1 MRCVGRAVTES
12 SPVDHDDQGEAPA
25 ILSRLASADL
35 LAAAPDACM
44 VIDADGHICA
54 ANGLGADM
62 FGTPLDELIGK
73 PIETLVPDRLRE
85 GHVRH
90 RERFI
95 DDPHTRAMGSGLT
108 LSARRGDG
116 TTFPVEV
123 SLSPLTLTL
132 DDGTAERFV
141 IAAIRDVTEQTR
153 IRERLAAA
161 NRAAALAEDRERL
174 ARDLHD
180 TVIQEIFGVGLGLQ
194 SIVGRIDDPTAAAR
208 VSSVIDDLD
217 RVIRQIRTAIFGL
230 TSHRDWGRGVRGEI
244 LRVAAE
250 QRSVL
255 GFEPTVV
262 FDGDID
268 AVAGTVVEQMLP
280 VLKECLS
287 NVATHAEADRCD
299 VVVEAT
305 ETLVTLSVIDDGR
318 GPGGR
323 PDDPLEPRD
332 GPGRGHGLRNL
343 TRRAELLGG
352 TFEFGPAEFAGSR
365 ATWSVPTDH
374 NRDEGAET

>member
-1 MRCVGRAVTES
+1 MDTDENGRPS
-12 SPVDHDDQGEAPA
+12 A
-25 ILSRLASADL
+25 ILARLASADL
-35 LAAAPDACM
+35 LAAAPDACL
-44 VIDADGHICA
+44 VIDAGGRICA

-62 FGTPLDELIGK
+62 FGTPLADLIGE
-73 PIETLVPDRLRE
+73 PIETLVPDRLRH

-90 RERFI
+90 RERYMAE
-95 DDPHTRAMGSGLT
+95 PHTRAMGSGLT
-108 LSARRGDG
+108 LSARRNDG
-116 TTFPVEV
+116 TSFPVEV
-123 SLSPLTLTL
+123 SLSPLTIAG
-132 DDGTAERFV
+132 DDGTPVHFV

-180 TVIQEIFGVGLGLQ
+180 TVIQEIFAVGLGLQ
-194 SIVGRIDDPTAAAR
+194 SVVGRIDEPTAAAR
-208 VSSVIDDLD
+208 VSSIIDDLD

-230 TSHRDWGRGVRGEI
+230 TSHRDWGRGVRGEV

-250 QRSVL
+250 QRGVL

-268 AVAGTVVEQMLP
+268 AVPVDVVEQMLP

-287 NVATHAEADRCD
+287 NVGAHADAARCD
-299 VVVEAT
+299 VVVEAG
-305 ETLVTLSVIDDGR
+305 EGVVTLSVIDDGR
-318 GPGGR
+318 GPGSR
-323 PDDPLEPRD
+323 IDDPLASLD

-343 TRRAELLGG
+343 TRRAQLLGG

-365 ATWSVPTDH
+365 ATWSVPAGPSH
-374 NRDEGAET
+374 DEGDET

>member
-1 MRCVGRAVTES
+1 VTES
-12 SPVDHDDQGEAPA
+12 SDVDHDEQGEASEMLA
-25 ILSRLASADL
+25 RLASAEL
-35 LAAAPDACM
+35 LAAAPDAFM
-44 VIDADGHICA
+44 VIDAEGLIRA
-54 ANGLGADM
+54 ANSLGADM
-62 FGTPLDELIGK
+62 FDTPIGELIGK
-73 PIETLVPDRLRE
+73 PIETLVPDQLRD
-85 GHVRH
+85 GHVR
-90 RERFI
+90 RRNRYLAA
-95 DDPHTRAMGSGLT
+95 PHTRAMGNGLT

-123 SLSPLTLTL
+123 SLSPLSI
-132 DDGTAERFV
+132 DGKNGKAERFV

-153 IRERLAAA
+153 IRERLAIA

-194 SIVGRIDDPTAAAR
+194 SIVGRIDDPTASAR

-217 RVIRQIRTAIFGL
+217 RVIRHIRSAIFGL

-244 LRVAAE
+244 LRTAAE

-255 GFEPTVV
+255 GFDPTVV

-268 AVAGTVVEQMLP
+268 AVSATIVEQMLP

-287 NVATHAEADRCD
+287 NVAAHAEAERCD

-305 ETLVTLSVIDDGR
+305 ESLVTLSVVDDGR
-318 GPGGR
+318 GPGSA
-323 PDDPLEPRD
+323 PDDPPEPRD

-343 TRRAELLGG
+343 TRRAEMLGG
-352 TFEFGPAEFAGSR
+352 TFHFGQAEFAGSR
-365 ATWSVPTDH
+365 ATWSVPTDR
-374 NRDEGAET
+374 NREEGGDT